1 MHKLK
6 KKWLIPLYRK
16 WIPEIVILI
25 LSVCVWGINFGHK
38 DGIAVLS
45 DVIHEP
51 LLMNFV
57 IIKGDFYVV
66 TTNG

>member
-1 MHKLK
+1 MNTWNCNLNS
-6 KKWLIPLYRK
+6 LC
-16 WIPEIVILI
+16 
-25 LSVCVWGINFGHK
+25 VCGGINFGHK

>member
-1 MHKLK
+1 MNTWNCNLNS
-6 KKWLIPLYRK
+6 LC
-16 WIPEIVILI
+16 
-25 LSVCVWGINFGHK
+25 VCWGINFGHK

>member
-1 MHKLK
+1 MC
-6 KKWLIPLYRK
+6 
-16 WIPEIVILI
+16 
-25 LSVCVWGINFGHK
+25 VCGGGVNFGHK

-51 LLMNFV
+51 LFMSFV

-66 TTNG
+66 TTND